1 MIQVP
6 HSRQG
11 IDERSGPSGQA
22 GRRARPGQARCQ
34 MGGGGRRGGVVPSG
48 TENQTHLM
56 RYGAAGRSIL
66 PSPHPALEAKADA
79 REQGLFAIVSLSS
92 DWS

>member
-1 MIQVP
+1 M
-6 HSRQG
+6 
-11 IDERSGPSGQA
+11 
-22 GRRARPGQARCQ
+22 
-34 MGGGGRRGGVVPSG
+34 PSG